1 MASTP
6 QILSLYSHV
15 RCGAPVPHD
24 SQLFC
29 GGRKPVDVWGKC
41 VDRLKSEL
49 TPEQIG
55 MWIMPLQAVEEG
67 DTVVLYAPNRFVMDW
82 VKDHYQEAI
91 LRIVV
96 QLTDNKINQFK
107 ILIGSKPEAQKAAAI
122 SVEQTRG
129 SSSEATGNG
138 SQTDRVTDPAYAEQR
153 SREGNLNPNFTFRSF
168 VEGKS
173 NQIAKA
179 ASFQIGQNPGKAYN
193 PLFVYGGVGLGKTH
207 LMHAIGNTI
216 LEQEP
221 SARVAYLHSERFVA
235 EMVKALQHNTMDDFK
250 RRYRTVNAL
259 LIDDVQF
266 FAGKER
272 SQEEFF
278 HTFNALFESQQQ
290 IVLSSDRF
298 PKEVNGLEERLKSR
312 FGWGLTV
319 AIEPP
324 DLETRVAILK
334 TKAIQLNSELP
345 DDVAFFIGK
354 KIRSNIRELEG
365 ALRRLLANAQFT
377 GKPITLD
384 FAKEALRDMLAAQDK
399 QVTIDNIQK
408 EVADYYRIRTSD
420 LLSSNRSR
428 SIARPRQ
435 VAMTLAKEL
444 TSYSLPEIGRAFGG
458 RDHTTVLHAN
468 KKIRQLMES
477 DARIGE
483 DYNNLF
489 RKLSS

>member
-1 MASTP
+1 
-6 QILSLYSHV
+6 V
-15 RCGAPVPHD
+15 E
-24 SQLFC
+24 
-29 GGRKPVDVWGKC
+29 VWGKC
-41 VDRLKSEL
+41 VDRLKAEL

-55 MWIMPLQAVEEG
+55 MWIMPLQAVEES
-67 DTVVLYAPNRFVMDW
+67 DAITLYAPNRFVMDW
-82 VKDHYQEAI
+82 VKDHYLQSI
-91 LRIVV
+91 NGITNQLSQGRIAEVRM
-96 QLTDNKINQFK
+96 
-107 ILIGSKPEAQKAAAI
+107 LIGSRPSAPKGIANTDTATRSVNDEAPR
-122 SVEQTRG
+122 SV
-129 SSSEATGNG
+129 GNVP
-138 SQTDRVTDPAYAEQR
+138 STTASREDVAQR
-153 SREGNLNPNFTFRSF
+153 TREGNINPDFTFDSF
-168 VEGKS
+168 VQGKS

-179 ASFQIGQNPGKAYN
+179 ASLQVGQNPGKAYN

-207 LMHAIGNTI
+207 LMHAIGNAI
-216 LEQEP
+216 MEQQP
-221 SARVAYLHSERFVA
+221 NARVAYLHSERFVA
-235 EMVKALQHNTMDDFK
+235 EMVKALQHNAMDDFK
-250 RRYRTVNAL
+250 RKYRTVNAL

-290 IVLSSDRF
+290 IVLTSDRF
-298 PKEVNGLEERLKSR
+298 PKEVAGLEERLKSR

-324 DLETRVAILK
+324 DLETRVAILQ
-334 TKAIQLNSELP
+334 TKALQLNAKLP
-345 DDVAFFIGK
+345 SDVAFFIGK
-354 KIRSNIRELEG
+354 RIRSNIRELEG

-377 GKPITLD
+377 GRSITLE
-384 FAKEALRDMLAAQDK
+384 FAKDALRDMLAAQDK

-444 TSYSLPEIGRAFGG
+444 TSYSLPEIGKAFGG

-468 KKIRQLMES
+468 KKIKQLVES
-477 DARIGE
+477 DARISE
-483 DYNNLF
+483 DYNNLY

>member
-1 MASTP
+1 ME
-6 QILSLYSHV
+6 
-15 RCGAPVPHD
+15 
-24 SQLFC
+24 
-29 GGRKPVDVWGKC
+29 VWGKC
-41 VDRLKSEL
+41 VDRLKAEL

-55 MWIMPLQAVEEG
+55 MWIMPLQAVEES
-67 DTVVLYAPNRFVMDW
+67 DAITLYAPNRFVMDW
-82 VKDHYQEAI
+82 VKDHYLQSI
-91 LRIVV
+91 NGITNQLSQGRIAEVRM
-96 QLTDNKINQFK
+96 
-107 ILIGSKPEAQKAAAI
+107 LIGSRPSAPKGIANTDTATRSVNDEAPR
-122 SVEQTRG
+122 SV
-129 SSSEATGNG
+129 GNVP
-138 SQTDRVTDPAYAEQR
+138 STTASREDVAQR
-153 SREGNLNPNFTFRSF
+153 TREGNINPDFTFDSF
-168 VEGKS
+168 VQGKS

-179 ASFQIGQNPGKAYN
+179 ASLQVGQNPGKAYN

-207 LMHAIGNTI
+207 LMHAIGNAI
-216 LEQEP
+216 MEQQP
-221 SARVAYLHSERFVA
+221 NARVAYLHSERFVA
-235 EMVKALQHNTMDDFK
+235 EMVKALQHNAMDDFK
-250 RRYRTVNAL
+250 RKYRTVNAL

-290 IVLSSDRF
+290 IVLTSDRF
-298 PKEVNGLEERLKSR
+298 PKEVAGLEERLKSR

-324 DLETRVAILK
+324 DLETRVAILQ
-334 TKAIQLNSELP
+334 TKALQLNAKLP
-345 DDVAFFIGK
+345 SDVAFFIGK
-354 KIRSNIRELEG
+354 RIRSNIRELEG

-377 GKPITLD
+377 GRSITLE
-384 FAKEALRDMLAAQDK
+384 FAKDALRDMLAAQDK

-444 TSYSLPEIGRAFGG
+444 TSYSLPEIGKAFGG

-468 KKIRQLMES
+468 KKIKQLVES
-477 DARIGE
+477 DARISE
-483 DYNNLF
+483 DYNNLY